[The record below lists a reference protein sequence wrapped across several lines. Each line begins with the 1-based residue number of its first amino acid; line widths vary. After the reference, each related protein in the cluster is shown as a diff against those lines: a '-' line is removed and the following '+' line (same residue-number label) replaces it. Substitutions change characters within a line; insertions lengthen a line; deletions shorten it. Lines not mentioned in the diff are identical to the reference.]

1 MDTDVANRIITE
13 ITSRLG
19 VGYSVFSDAVSQYAQ
34 AKATESLIYSVVFF
48 CAVLLVIAFVFFV
61 VKITNSQDSVRSSDL
76 DSVLFLCLF
85 LLIILL
91 PIVALGIYNFIG
103 YINWSN
109 APQGM
114 FLQEI
119 IKSIK

>member
-1 MDTDVANRIITE
+1 MDTDIANRVITE

-19 VGYSVFSDAVSQYAQ
+19 VGYSVFSDAVTQYAQ
-34 AKATESLIYSVVFF
+34 AKATESLIFAAAFF
-48 CAVLLVIAFVFFV
+48 GAAILVIAFAFFV

-76 DSVLFLCLF
+76 DSVLSLCLF
-85 LLIILL
+85 LLIILIPL
-91 PIVALGIYNFIG
+91 VALGIYNFTG

>member
-48 CAVLLVIAFVFFV
+48 CAVLLVIVFVFFV

-76 DSVLFLCLF
+76 DSVLSLCLF

-91 PIVALGIYNFIG
+91 SIVALGIYNFIG

>member
-1 MDTDVANRIITE
+1 MDTDITNRVIAE

-19 VGYSVFSDAVSQYAQ
+19 VGYSVFSDAVAQYAQ
-34 AKATESLIYSVVFF
+34 AKATESLIFSVMFFVVAFLIIAIFFFAVFLNRSIDPENKALIGF
-48 CAVLLVIAFVFFV
+48 LLVI
-61 VKITNSQDSVRSSDL
+61 
-76 DSVLFLCLF
+76 
-85 LLIILL
+85 ILL
-91 PIVALGIYNFIG
+91 FVMLPGICALAG
-103 YINWSN
+103 YINWLN

>member
-1 MDTDVANRIITE
+1 MDTDITNRVITE
-13 ITSRLG
+13 ISSRLG
-19 VGYSVFSDAVSQYAQ
+19 VGYSVFSDAVAQYAQ

-48 CAVLLVIAFVFFV
+48 CAVLLVIALIFFV

-76 DSVLFLCLF
+76 DSVLSLCLF

>member
-1 MDTDVANRIITE
+1 MDTDIANRVITE

-19 VGYSVFSDAVSQYAQ
+19 VGYSVFSDAVSQYAK
-34 AKATESLIYSVVFF
+34 AKATESLIFSAAFF
-48 CAVLLVIAFVFFV
+48 GAAILVIAFAFFV

-76 DSVLFLCLF
+76 DSVLALCFF
-85 LLIILL
+85 LLIILIPL
-91 PIVALGIYNFIG
+91 VALGIYNFTG

>member
-1 MDTDVANRIITE
+1 MDTDIANRVITE
-13 ITSRLG
+13 ISSRLG
-19 VGYSVFSDAVSQYAQ
+19 VGYSVFSDAVAQYAQ

-48 CAVLLVIAFVFFV
+48 CAVLLVIALVFFV

-76 DSVLFLCLF
+76 DSVLSLCLF
-85 LLIILL
+85 LLIILIPL
-91 PIVALGIYNFIG
+91 VALGIYNFTG

>member
-1 MDTDVANRIITE
+1 MDTDIANRVITE
-13 ITSRLG
+13 ISSRLG

-34 AKATESLIYSVVFF
+34 AKATESLIFSV
-48 CAVLLVIAFVFFV
+48 A
-61 VKITNSQDSVRSSDL
+61 
-76 DSVLFLCLF
+76 LFAAA
-85 LLIILL
+85 LLIIVIFFVAILPNRSMDTVGKAFAGFLFLTLL
-91 PIVALGIYNFIG
+91 LFVIIPGILCLTD

>member
-1 MDTDVANRIITE
+1 MDTDIANRVITE

-19 VGYSVFSDAVSQYAQ
+19 VGYSVFSDAVAQYAQ

-48 CAVLLVIAFVFFV
+48 CAVLLVIALVFFV

-76 DSVLFLCLF
+76 DSVLSLCLF

-114 FLQEI
+114 FLQEL

>member
-1 MDTDVANRIITE
+1 MDTDIANRVITE

-19 VGYSVFSDAVSQYAQ
+19 VGYSVFSDAVAQYAQ

-48 CAVLLVIAFVFFV
+48 CAVLLVIALVFFV
-61 VKITNSQDSVRSSDL
+61 VKITNLQDSVRSSDL
-76 DSVLFLCLF
+76 DSVLSLCLF

>member
-1 MDTDVANRIITE
+1 MDTDIANRVITE
-13 ITSRLG
+13 ISSRLG
-19 VGYSVFSDAVSQYAQ
+19 VGYSVFSDAVAQYAQ
-34 AKATESLIYSVVFF
+34 AKATESFIYSVVFF
-48 CAVLLVIAFVFFV
+48 CAVLLVIALVFFV

-76 DSVLFLCLF
+76 DSVLSLCLF

>member
-1 MDTDVANRIITE
+1 MDTDIANRVITE

-34 AKATESLIYSVVFF
+34 TKATESLVFSVVFLSASF
-48 CAVLLVIAFVFFV
+48 LIIAIFFFAIFPNRSIDTVSKAFVGFLFAVLLLVVI
-61 VKITNSQDSVRSSDL
+61 IPGI
-76 DSVLFLCLF
+76 LCLT
-85 LLIILL
+85 
-91 PIVALGIYNFIG
+91 G

-114 FLQEI
+114 FLREI
-119 IKSIK
+119 IEPIK

>member
-1 MDTDVANRIITE
+1 MDTDIANRVITE
-13 ITSRLG
+13 ISSRLG

-34 AKATESLIYSVVFF
+34 AKATESLIDSIALF
-48 CAVLLVIAFVFFV
+48 AVAFVSIAIFFFA
-61 VKITNSQDSVRSSDL
+61 IFTNRSIDSADKAFL
-76 DSVLFLCLF
+76 GFLFA
-85 LLIILL
+85 IIFIFAII
-91 PIVALGIYNFIG
+91 PGIYILTG

>member
-1 MDTDVANRIITE
+1 MDTDIANRVITE

-19 VGYSVFSDAVSQYAQ
+19 VGYSVFSDAVAQYAQ
-34 AKATESLIYSVVFF
+34 AKATESLIYSVALFG
-48 CAVLLVIAFVFFV
+48 AAILVVAFVFFA
-61 VKITNSQDSVRSSDL
+61 VKITNSLDNVRSSDL
-76 DSVLFLCLF
+76 NNVFSLCLF
-85 LLIILL
+85 LLIISLL
-91 PIVALGIYNFIG
+91 IVAFGIYNVIG

-119 IKSIK
+119 MKSIR